1 MNKKQ
6 GKQYMDALQK
16 EEDDFVKRV
25 THNGDGVKVD
35 VKREPRK
42 QVKRGEVRN
51 G

>member
-6 GKQYMDALQK
+6 GKEYMAALQK

-25 THNGDGVKVD
+25 THQGDGVKVD

-42 QVKRGEVRN
+42 PLKKGEVRN